1 MTVFELLL
9 ISVSLCFDTFAVSLG
24 GGMSVR
30 NVKFSKKAKVMAFF
44 ASFQAG
50 LLFLG
55 WAVGA
60 SFASFIMEWD
70 HWIAFVI
77 LLYIGGKMV
86 IENFK
91 EGFGKKVGDPL
102 QDDQQNCCCTEK
114 GINLLR
120 LRTLITMCI
129 ATSIDAIAVGASLAF
144 VNIPPIQTMFV
155 TLMTFLFTA
164 FACYIGITSG
174 EKIGCRV
181 GAKATLLGGVVL
193 VLIGAKILAEHLFL

>member
-9 ISVSLCFDTFAVSLG
+9 LAVSLCFDTFAVSLG

-30 NVKFSKKAKVMAFF
+30 NVKFSKKAVIMAFF
-44 ASFQAG
+44 AFFQAG

-60 SFASFIMEWD
+60 SFASYIMEWD

-77 LLYIGGKMV
+77 LSYIGGKMA
-86 IENFK
+86 IENYK
-91 EGFGKKVGDPL
+91 EGFKADSAG
-102 QDDQQNCCCTEK
+102 QNCCCSQK

-120 LRTLITMCI
+120 YRTLITMCI

-144 VNIPPIQTMFV
+144 VNISPFHTFFV
-155 TLMTFLFTA
+155 TVMTFLFTA
-164 FACYIGITSG
+164 LACYIGITSG
-174 EKIGCRV
+174 EKIGCRIGSKASFAG
-181 GAKATLLGGVVL
+181 GAVL
-193 VLIGAKILAEHLFL
+193 MLIGVKILVEHLFF